1 MRLLFITLL
10 FLLILIQI
18 KLWFGEGSIREYFT
32 LKETLESQKARNESL
47 IKRNNRMIQDIQN
60 LKNDGKG
67 IEEVAR
73 KELGM
78 IKEGETFYL
87 VTDNQSKKREDNL

>member
-1 MRLLFITLL
+1 
-10 FLLILIQI
+10 
-18 KLWFGEGSIREYFT
+18 
-32 LKETLESQKARNESL
+32 
-47 IKRNNRMIQDIQN
+47 MIQDIQN

-87 VTDNQSKKREDNL
+87 VTDSQSKKREENL

>member
-1 MRLLFITLL
+1 MRLLSITLF
-10 FLLILIQI
+10 FLLILIQF

-32 LKETLESQKARNESL
+32 LKETIESQKVRNESL

-87 VTDNQSKKREDNL
+87 VTDRQSKKREDDL

>member
-1 MRLLFITLL
+1 MRLLSITLF
-10 FLLILIQI
+10 FLLILIQF

-32 LKETLESQKARNESL
+32 LKETIESQKARNESL

-60 LKNDGKG
+60 LKNDGEG

-87 VTDNQSKKREDNL
+87 VTDGQSKKREDNL

>member
-1 MRLLFITLL
+1 MRLLSITLF
-10 FLLILIQI
+10 FLLILIQF

-32 LKETLESQKARNESL
+32 LKETIESQKVRNESL

-78 IKEGETFYL
+78 IKEGET
-87 VTDNQSKKREDNL
+87 

>member
-1 MRLLFITLL
+1 MRLLSITLF
-10 FLLILIQI
+10 FLLILIQV

-32 LKETLESQKARNESL
+32 LKETIESQKARNESL

-60 LKNDGKG
+60 LKDDGKG

-87 VTDNQSKKREDNL
+87 VTDSQSKKREDNL

>member
-1 MRLLFITLL
+1 
-10 FLLILIQI
+10 
-18 KLWFGEGSIREYFT
+18 
-32 LKETLESQKARNESL
+32 
-47 IKRNNRMIQDIQN
+47 MIQDIQN

-87 VTDNQSKKREDNL
+87 VTDGQSKKREDNL

>member
-32 LKETLESQKARNESL
+32 LKETIESQKARNESL